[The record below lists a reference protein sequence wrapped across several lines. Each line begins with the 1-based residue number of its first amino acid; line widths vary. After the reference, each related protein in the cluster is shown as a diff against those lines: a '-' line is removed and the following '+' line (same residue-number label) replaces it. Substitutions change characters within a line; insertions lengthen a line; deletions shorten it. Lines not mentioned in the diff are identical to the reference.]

1 MELINSSH
9 THKSVTNI
17 NDLPLSV
24 KLKLLALKHIQ
35 TKIQKLNNEFQ
46 TEVTEV
52 LQKYHAQTDTI
63 THNSN
68 EVIEAKIMPN
78 LENTPNLGDYFY
90 SSEIIR
96 AQEIPLTSKPF
107 TNYWFTVLMNS
118 KLQVAIL
125 PEEEEILLSL
135 ERVLMTTSVSKREKK
150 YKLSFVFKENT
161 FFSNKE
167 VICNIKYDRDNNLL
181 EAKSNKINWHPNQS
195 IYKSNS
201 KYLTAAGGFFKLF
214 KRFDK
219 NGQNE
224 LLRKYRIDISFI
236 ASELIHEIIPNSM
249 HFYLGIHK
257 SKASGKNKGSMEAKQ
272 SQNNNIIEENILAQL
287 DNDEGKNDEWIP
299 SFKQN

>member
-9 THKSVTNI
+9 THKTVTNI
-17 NDLPLSV
+17 NDLPLSL
-24 KLKLLALKHIQ
+24 KLKLLALKHVQ
-35 TKIQKLNNEFQ
+35 TQIQKLNNEFQ
-46 TEVTEV
+46 TEITEV

-63 THNSN
+63 TQNTN
-68 EVIEAKIMPN
+68 EVIEAKLMPN

-107 TNYWFTVLMNS
+107 ANYWFTVLMNS

-135 ERVLMTTSVSKREKK
+135 ERVTMTTSVSKREKK
-150 YKLSFVFKENT
+150 YKLTFFFKENT

-214 KRFDK
+214 QRFDK
-219 NGQNE
+219 NGQSE

-249 HFYLGIHK
+249 HFYLGVYK
-257 SKASGKNKGSMEAKQ
+257 SKSQWKDKGLTASKQ
-272 SQNNNIIEENILAQL
+272 TKTTNLIEENILAHL
-287 DNDEGKNDEWIP
+287 DDDEGKSGEWIP
-299 SFKQN
+299 SLKNN